1 MQLVLE
7 VQEVLSGP
15 ADLARAQSQVGHRFP
30 EAQNLPV
37 HLHLH
42 PVLLAGRPDG
52 DSGQAGRLGVGPNR
66 EQQLPNRVGEGLLPR
81 TSGRGEVLPADQ
93 GQVRVQE
100 HGQAQVPVLEQ
111 GRGSPLVLVLVG
123 LV

>member
-7 VQEVLSGP
+7 VNEVLSGP
-15 ADLARAQSQVGHRFP
+15 ADSARAQSQVDHRVT

-42 PVLLAGRPDG
+42 LVLLARRPDG
-52 DSGQAGRLGVGPNR
+52 GSGQAGRLGVGPNR
-66 EQQLPNRVGEGLLPR
+66 EQQMPNRVGEGLLTR
-81 TSGRGEVLPADQ
+81 TSGWGEVLPVDQ

-111 GRGSPLVLVLVG
+111 GRGFPRVLVLVG